1 MKYLRVVAF
10 LRKDKEYLKDKS
22 YFNNMLGVK
31 NPTKALD
38 AAEKLKTSLIDR

>member
-10 LRKDKEYLKDKS
+10 ISKDKEYLKDKS
-22 YFNNMLGVK
+22 YFTNMLGVK

-38 AAEKLKTSLIDR
+38 AAEKLKISLIDR